1 MRISD
6 VLRGKGRDVA
16 TIGPTATVGELV
28 AALGERNI
36 GAAVVVDSGG
46 TEDSAVVGIVS
57 ERDVVRRLRDRG
69 GDLLSATVGEIMTR
83 DVLTCSPDDTVDHL
97 AEVMTERRI
106 RHMPVLADG
115 RLVGIVS
122 IGDVVKSR
130 ISQLETDREQL
141 ESYIVRG

>member
-16 TIGPTATVGELV
+16 TIGPTATVGDLV
-28 AALGERNI
+28 AALGEHNI
-36 GAAVVVDSGG
+36 GAAVVVEGGG
-46 TEDSAVVGIVS
+46 TEDRAVVGIVS
-57 ERDVVRRLRDRG
+57 ERDVVRRLLDRG
-69 GDLLSATVGEIMTR
+69 GELLSATVGEIMTR

-122 IGDVVKSR
+122 IGDVVKTR
-130 ISQLETDREQL
+130 MEELETSQEQL
-141 ESYIVRG
+141 QAYIAHG

>member
-6 VLRGKGRDVA
+6 VLRGKGNEVA
-16 TIGPTATVGELV
+16 TIGPAATVSDLV
-28 AALGERNI
+28 TALGERNI
-36 GAAVVVDSGG
+36 GAVVVV
-46 TEDSAVVGIVS
+46 EDGVASPVVGIVS

-69 GDLLSATVGEIMTR
+69 GDLLTARVEEIMTR
-83 DVLTCSPDDTVDHL
+83 DVLTCSPEDTVDHL

-106 RHMPVLADG
+106 RHMPVLRDG

-130 ISQLETDREQL
+130 ISQLESDREQL
-141 ESYIVRG
+141 ESYIVHG

>member
-6 VLRGKGRDVA
+6 VLRGKGNEVA
-16 TIGPTATVGELV
+16 TIGPATTVSDLV
-28 AALGERNI
+28 TALGERNI
-36 GAAVVVDSGG
+36 GAVVVV
-46 TEDSAVVGIVS
+46 EDGVASPVVGIVS

-69 GDLLSATVGEIMTR
+69 GDLLTARVEEIMTR
-83 DVLTCSPDDTVDHL
+83 DVLTCSPEDTVDHL

-106 RHMPVLADG
+106 RHMPVLRDG

-130 ISQLETDREQL
+130 ISQLESDREQL
-141 ESYIVRG
+141 ESYIVHG

>member
-6 VLRGKGRDVA
+6 VLRGKGNEVA
-16 TIGPTATVGELV
+16 TIGPAATVSDLV
-28 AALGERNI
+28 RALGQRNI
-36 GAAVVVDSGG
+36 GAVVVV
-46 TEDSAVVGIVS
+46 EDGAVRSVVGIVS

-69 GDLLSATVGEIMTR
+69 GDLLAARVDEIMTR
-83 DVLTCSPDDTVDHL
+83 DVLTCSPEDTVDHL

-106 RHMPVLADG
+106 RHVPVLRDD

-130 ISQLETDREQL
+130 ISQLESDREQL
-141 ESYIVRG
+141 ESYIVHG